1 MPIGIASKWAPSRSL
16 LNSLGQKQGVFG
28 FITTFAREGINCF
41 IMAFNVNSVLSGIL
55 STRSYRKD
63 TFYHLIYE
71 WEDDLADY
79 LETPILNA
87 TPYYRKLI
95 INRIIRKLA
104 TLVGGGM
111 WRKLN
116 NFIETTNIIRPL
128 NGYYF
133 AFEIGVKDFPDF
145 STSKRAIPAFID
157 LWKPIDLVSLEDI
170 YKECPLVLI
179 SSLET
184 MEYLQ
189 EHKCKLNLGHLPLSL
204 SDRYQAKPGVLYEK
218 KYDILLA
225 GRTNPV
231 LREFLEKFM
240 QDQPEVELVAQ
251 QEVNGEFVYVSNKK
265 GLLGKF
271 DSREEYI
278 QLLRAS
284 KIAFYTTPGIDGGER
299 RTGGFNPVTP
309 RFLEL
314 LSAQCLVVARYP
326 DNADTRFYEL
336 NRICPNVDSY
346 AQFEELLLKYLQSV
360 SVPISLYEE
369 IVLRHATSRRAEELQ
384 YLLKQFS

>member
-1 MPIGIASKWAPSRSL
+1 MI
-16 LNSLGQKQGVFG
+16 
-28 FITTFAREGINCF
+28 
-41 IMAFNVNSVLSGIL
+41 FNVNSVLAGIL
-55 STRSYRKD
+55 STRSYRKE

-71 WEDDLADY
+71 WEDDLANY
-79 LETPILNA
+79 LKIPVLNA
-87 TPYYRKLI
+87 TPLYRKFV
-95 INRIIRKLA
+95 INRVIRKLA
-104 TLVGGGM
+104 TLVGSGM

-116 NFIETTNIIRPL
+116 NFIETTNIIRPP

-133 AFEIGVKDFPDF
+133 AFEIGVKDFHDF
-145 STSKRAIPAFID
+145 STSKRAIPVFID
-157 LWKPIDLVSLEDI
+157 LWKPIDLISFEDI

-189 EHKCKLNLGHLPLSL
+189 ERKCKLNVAHLPLSL
-204 SDRYQAKPGVLYEK
+204 SDRYQAKPGLMYEK
-218 KYDILLA
+218 TYDILLT

-231 LREFLEKFM
+231 LRKFLDKFM

-251 QEVNGEFVYVSNKK
+251 QEVNGELVYVSNKK
-265 GLLGKF
+265 GPLGKF

-309 RFLEL
+309 RLLEL

-336 NRICPNVDSY
+336 NRVCPNVDSY
-346 AQFEELLLKYLQSV
+346 AQFEELLLKYLQST
-360 SVPISLYEE
+360 SVPVSLYEE
-369 IVLRHATSRRAEELQ
+369 IVRRHATSRRAEELQ
-384 YLLKQFS
+384 HLLKQLS